1 MESSADKVWKLHSE
15 IANMKRDYDNWSNI
29 LEMSHLKE
37 QNQIKLWEKAMEK
50 VQETVKDNRAETTF
64 DVRNDE
70 NEIFL
75 TIAYTPTQSKCIKIK
90 NSCHLKSFTLPEALE
105 WIQMNIAGLEGSI
118 KKIVLDQN
126 YVSCQQEQ
134 LYWTQ
139 KYLSKGE
146 KALPQIAMGTE
157 EQTEVNGD
165 LVKTPNNLTE
175 LVNPSEPDLN
185 AFMVTA
191 EEDTALIN
199 NFKDEVL
206 GMLSKLMSLNSEVL
220 PDTIV
225 DGIRK
230 EIYELLERFG
240 EGNIAAET
248 TNYPTSNQ
256 RTRNS
261 PKVIAPTT
269 DISKIE
275 YHELPTLDTNKKE
288 PTIVDLKD
296 IRNIEVR
303 LLEYN
308 ANKTGGTK
316 NGLAEMQSDLSELS
330 DKFSGQVNS
339 SESNTKKI
347 ESNADYTGEIN
358 YRENY
363 CLHLNFS
370 INPANKVTISSID
383 FERKENTLEAEE
395 ETSGT
400 QPIEIRTENESGGSK
415 LNSEQN
421 SNSIQRG
428 FRFPKDLNGTQ
439 SLECDSK
446 ECLDQYMSGGMK
458 TLSGQKESAPEK
470 MMKHNESSEGM
481 CKPKCENDLVSC
493 PPIND
498 ILFDSTEEDNTTGGV
513 PTNINLNVNHSNGD
527 YNLSYSKSQNLND
540 NAGDTIIND
549 EYLYKLPNVLRDY
562 NFENTVNEK
571 NCTESPS
578 KSISKKGNSST
589 IKIEIESGTERKK
602 SYISDTPFAMVTIH
616 LCNDV
621 KNSDDSFDLA
631 VTDDMKSIITKN
643 KTYSGQNM
651 K

>member
-1 MESSADKVWKLHSE
+1 MYFTARLSEMESSASTADKVSKLHSE

-29 LEMSHLKE
+29 LEKSHLKE

-90 NSCHLKSFTLPEALE
+90 NNCHLKSFTLPEALE
-105 WIQMNIAGLEGSI
+105 WIQTNIAGLEGSI

-126 YVSCQQEQ
+126 YVSCQQEK

-146 KALPQIAMGTE
+146 KALPQVAVGTE

-199 NFKDEVL
+199 NLKDEVL

-220 PDTIV
+220 
-225 DGIRK
+225 
-230 EIYELLERFG
+230 
-240 EGNIAAET
+240 
-248 TNYPTSNQ
+248 SM
-256 RTRNS
+256 
-261 PKVIAPTT
+261 
-269 DISKIE
+269 
-275 YHELPTLDTNKKE
+275 
-288 PTIVDLKD
+288 IVDLKD

-308 ANKTGGTK
+308 ENKTGGTK
-316 NGLAEMQSDLSELS
+316 NGVAEKQSDLSKLS
-330 DKFSGQVNS
+330 DDFSGQVNS
-339 SESNTKKI
+339 SESITKKI
-347 ESNADYTGEIN
+347 ESNANYSGENN

-363 CLHLNFS
+363 CLHLNFF

-400 QPIEIRTENESGGSK
+400 QPIEIRTENESDGSK

-421 SNSIQRG
+421 SNSTQHG

-439 SLECDSK
+439 SLECDLK
-446 ECLDQYMSGGMK
+446 DCLDQYMSGGMK

-470 MMKHNESSEGM
+470 IMKHNESSEGM
-481 CKPKCENDLVSC
+481 CTSKCENDLVSC

-498 ILFDSTEEDNTTGGV
+498 ILFDSTEEDNTTGGD
-513 PTNINLNVNHSNGD
+513 PTNINLNANHSNGD
-527 YNLSYSKSQNLND
+527 YNLSYSKSENLND

-549 EYLYKLPNVLRDY
+549 ESLYKLPDVLRDY

-571 NCTESPS
+571 NYTESPS

-589 IKIEIESGTERKK
+589 IKIEIESGTERKN

-621 KNSDDSFDLA
+621 KNSEDSFDLA